1 MTEAGFEG
9 GGGGLELDGDGVMVA
24 GEKHCLWAV
33 SSANNLAA
41 FMMFDPKTTA
51 AQLRKE
57 TGLRPALGMVLGSG
71 FQQAITHLEVARE
84 FAYGQLPGFP
94 TVGVTGHAGKLVIGS
109 FDQVPVLVLKGR
121 SHFYEGVEMDRL
133 TFPVRVLAEMGVR
146 TLLLTNAA
154 GAVNRLYRNGDFMAL
169 TDHINFMGANPLRGP
184 ALPGLPRFVDLTRV
198 YDRRLLKVAHEAAKK
213 SKVRLHTGVYMAVC
227 GPVYETPAEIRAF
240 RRLGADAIGMSTVPE
255 AIVARQC
262 GLAVAG
268 ISCITNKAGGDEK
281 AGVLM
286 HQDVLA
292 MGESK
297 KAEMARFLK
306 AFALI
311 HAGAGK

>member
-1 MTEAGFEG
+1 LT
-9 GGGGLELDGDGVMVA
+9 
-24 GEKHCLWAV
+24 
-33 SSANNLAA
+33 
-41 FMMFDPKTTA
+41 FDPKTTA
-51 AQLRKE
+51 ALLRKE
-57 TGLRPALGMVLGSG
+57 TSLRPLLGMVLGSG
-71 FQQAITHLEVARE
+71 FQQALTHLDVARE

-94 TVGVTGHAGKLVIGS
+94 TVGVTGHAGRLVIGT
-109 FDQVPVLVLKGR
+109 FDKIPVLALKGR
-121 SHFYEGVEMDRL
+121 AHYYEGVEMERL
-133 TFPVRVLAEMGVR
+133 TFPVRVLAELGIR

-154 GAVNRLYRNGDFMAL
+154 GAINRAYRSGDFMAL
-169 TDHINFMGANPLRGP
+169 EDHINFMGANPLRGP

-198 YDRRLLKVAHEAAKK
+198 YDRRLIEVARTAAKK
-213 SKVRLHTGVYMAVC
+213 SKLRLHKGVYMAVS
-227 GPVYETPAEIRAF
+227 GPNYETPAEIRAY

-281 AGVLM
+281 AGVLV

-297 KAEMARFLK
+297 KDEMARFLK
-306 AFALI
+306 AFAVL
-311 HAGAGK
+311 HANLGK